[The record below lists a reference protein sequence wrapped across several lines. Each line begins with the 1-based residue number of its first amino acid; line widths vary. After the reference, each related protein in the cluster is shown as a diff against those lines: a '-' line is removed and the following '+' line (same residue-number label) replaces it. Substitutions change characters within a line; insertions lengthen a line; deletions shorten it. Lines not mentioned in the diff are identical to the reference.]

1 MILITL
7 EELLK
12 QKGISRY
19 QLSQMTNT
27 KYQTIDN
34 YYKNRVTRYDG
45 YLLSKICKALDC
57 EVGDILKYVEDET

>member
-1 MILITL
+1 MIPITL

-19 QLSQMTNT
+19 QLSQITNT

>member
-7 EELLK
+7 EELLR

>member
-19 QLSQMTNT
+19 QLSQITNT